1 MSADAL
7 KGSTPQSIDNSETTG
22 NPKTENADLLRIGSH
37 VFQSRLILGSGKYDS
52 FEIMG
57 ESIAVSGSQCV
68 TIAVRREKL
77 HDSSGRNILDFIDLE
92 NLVLLPNT
100 SGCYD
105 AETAV
110 RCARMGREILKG
122 LENPGQDWV
131 KLEVLGDSRSLL
143 PDVIESLKATEMLV
157 NDGFDVLC
165 YSNDDPV
172 AAKRLKEAGA
182 ASVMPAASPIGSGL
196 GVVNPVNLQIILE
209 ELKRRD
215 ADYPVI
221 VDAGIG
227 SASDAAQA
235 MEYGADAVLLNT
247 AVARANDPI
256 GMAKAMKYG
265 VMAGRMSCLSG
276 RISKSKYA
284 SASSPEHG
292 LISERTPKNQYP

>member
-7 KGSTPQSIDNSETTG
+7 EQPDSHASVDQKDVC
-22 NPKTENADLLRIGSH
+22 ADRLRIGSH
-37 VFQSRLILGSGKYDS
+37 IFNSRLILGSGKYDS
-52 FEIMG
+52 FEVMG
-57 ESIAVSGSQCV
+57 ESIAVSDSQCV

-77 HDSSGRNILDFIDLE
+77 HDSSGRNILDYLDLDK
-92 NLVLLPNT
+92 LILLPNT

-122 LENPGQDWV
+122 LENPGQNWV
-131 KLEVLGDSRSLL
+131 KLEVLGDSKSLL

-157 NDGFDVLC
+157 KDGFEVLC

-172 AAKRLKEAGA
+172 AAKRIKDAGA

-196 GVVNPVNLQIILE
+196 GVINPVNLQIILE

-215 ADYPVI
+215 ENYPVI

-247 AVARANDPI
+247 AVARAKDPI
-256 GMAKAMKYG
+256 GMARAMKYG
-265 VMAGRMSCLSG
+265 ILGGRLSYLSG
-276 RISKSKYA
+276 RIGKSKYA

-292 LISERTPKNQYP
+292 LIAERKASQ

>member
-1 MSADAL
+1 MSTEAL
-7 KGSTPQSIDNSETTG
+7 ESKFL
-22 NPKTENADLLRIGSH
+22 ENDRVGVDEKPDEFRIGSH
-37 VFQSRLILGSGKYDS
+37 KLSSRLILGSGKYDS
-52 FEIMG
+52 FELMG
-57 ESIAVSGSQCV
+57 HSIVVSGTRCV

-77 HDSSGRNILDFIDLE
+77 HDGSGRNILDFLDHE

-122 LENPGQDWV
+122 LENPGQNWV

-143 PDVIESLKATEMLV
+143 PDVIESLRATELLV
-157 NDGFDVLC
+157 KDGFEVLC

-172 AAKRLKEAGA
+172 VAKRLKNAGA

-215 ADYPVI
+215 PEYPVI

-235 MEYGADAVLLNT
+235 MELGADGVLLNT
-247 AVARANDPI
+247 AVARAGDPI
-256 GMAKAMKYG
+256 GMAKAMKHG
-265 VMAGRMSCLSG
+265 VIAGRLSFRSG
-276 RISKSKYA
+276 RIGRSKYA

-292 LISERTPKNQYP
+292 LIADRNHSPS